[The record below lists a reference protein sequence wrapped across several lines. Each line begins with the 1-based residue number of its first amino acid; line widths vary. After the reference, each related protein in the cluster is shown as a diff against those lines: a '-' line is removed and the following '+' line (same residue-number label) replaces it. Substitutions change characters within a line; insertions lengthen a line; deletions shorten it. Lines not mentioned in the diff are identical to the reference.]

1 MKFANKKLLML
12 GSNVGSAEIV
22 KYAKENGAYVYA
34 ADFLPIEKSDA
45 KKVADEALLVSTA
58 DIETLSDYITKNRI
72 DAVISGISGF
82 NITKAIELS
91 ARHGLTHYCTLEQWE
106 ALEHKNHFRAL
117 CDQYGVPCPKTYFT
131 GSDLTRIPWDKIRY
145 PAVLKP
151 VDSGASLGVH
161 ICDDRAVLEE
171 KIPDAVNRSDSR
183 TIIIEQFVSG
193 TEFTAHYSIFKGKA
207 ALSCVDNRYPV
218 AVHEGNVTTIP
229 IARTYPSTFID
240 SYIQQVNDSMLRL
253 IESVGIQ
260 NGVVFVQGMHDPKKD
275 SFSIFEAGARSAA
288 CIPCRIIEKVN
299 GNNYLKMMVDCAL
312 GTEPDFLLSRE
323 DPYMY
328 GKYCGTISFVAKGGV
343 VGSIEGLEESVARVP
358 SVIAYESRYP
368 VGSTTPNGDTLHQ
381 LMIRFV
387 MVCDNREQMEH
398 DIQYLNDHVIVKDT
412 QGSDL
417 VIKMNPERIYGE
429 V

>member
-1 MKFANKKLLML
+1 MKFTGKKLLML

-22 KYAKENGAYVYA
+22 KYAKKNGAYVYA
-34 ADFLPIEKSDA
+34 ADFFPIEKSEA
-45 KKVADEALLVSTA
+45 KKEADEALLISTA
-58 DIETLSDYITKNRI
+58 DIEALSDIITKNQI

-91 ARHGLTHYCTLEQWE
+91 ARHGLTHYCTMEQWE

-117 CDQYGVPCPKTYFT
+117 CDKFAVPCPKTYFT
-131 GSDLTRIPWDKIRY
+131 GCDQTQIPWDEIQY
-145 PAVLKP
+145 PVVVKP

-161 ICDDRAVLEE
+161 ICDNRAVLEE
-171 KIPDAVNRSDSR
+171 KILDAVKHSDSS
-183 TIIIEQFVSG
+183 TIILEQFVYG

-207 ALSCVDNRYPV
+207 VLSCVDNRYPV

-240 SYIQQVNDSMLRL
+240 SYIQQVNDSMLHL

-260 NGVVFVQGMHDPKKD
+260 NGVVFIQGMHNPEND

-288 CIPCRIIEKVN
+288 CIPCRIIEKIN
-299 GNNYLKMMVDCAL
+299 GNHYLKMMVDCAL
-312 GTEPDFLLSRE
+312 GIESDFDLSKE
-323 DPYMY
+323 DPYMH

-343 VGSIEGLEESVARVP
+343 VGSIDGLEESVAKVP

-381 LMIRFV
+381 LMLRFV
-387 MVCDNREQMEH
+387 MVCENREQMEH
-398 DIQYLNDHVIVKDT
+398 DIQYLNDHIIVKDT
-412 QGSDL
+412 EGNDL

-429 V
+429 I